1 MSSRAWF
8 VSIMFGAGLFAG
20 CNLSE
25 GNPTSPAVT
34 FADDAVASR
43 DASASSTKV
52 AMCHRRED
60 GTYHRL
66 DLASPA
72 APAHRAHGDAA
83 VGEAVPE
90 AALMVFNEAC
100 ASVPKTFVITKGSW
114 VVDNMWMSR
123 FDISGQ
129 DLTATGLWREPY
141 TARVCGGGVCT
152 GQTITV
158 DILYVNTNPYPQFPL
173 ASGYATV
180 GSTSYNPYPIE
191 FAGPLHFV
199 TQPFTVPPPES
210 PYPAANVQV
219 PFTLTGELKGYLVYG
234 LRDAVLAF
242 DVPVSG
248 HGTATVRF
256 LSGHFWSVRFDFEE

>member
-1 MSSRAWF
+1 MISTQEGLMSSRAWF

-83 VGEAVPE
+83 VGEAVPA
-90 AALMVFNEAC
+90 AALMMFNEAC
-100 ASVPKTFVITKGSW
+100 APVPRTFVITRGSW
-114 VVDNMWMSR
+114 RIDVLRRVF
-123 FDISGQ
+123 FDIGGE
-129 DLTATGLWREPY
+129 GLS
-141 TARVCGGGVCT
+141 AGGGWGFTSELPACGSVCT
-152 GQTITV
+152 GQTI
-158 DILYVNTNPYPQFPL
+158 
-173 ASGYATV
+173 
-180 GSTSYNPYPIE
+180 
-191 FAGPLHFV
+191 
-199 TQPFTVPPPES
+199 
-210 PYPAANVQV
+210 
-219 PFTLTGELKGYLVYG
+219 
-234 LRDAVLAF
+234 
-242 DVPVSG
+242 
-248 HGTATVRF
+248 
-256 LSGHFWSVRFDFEE
+256 